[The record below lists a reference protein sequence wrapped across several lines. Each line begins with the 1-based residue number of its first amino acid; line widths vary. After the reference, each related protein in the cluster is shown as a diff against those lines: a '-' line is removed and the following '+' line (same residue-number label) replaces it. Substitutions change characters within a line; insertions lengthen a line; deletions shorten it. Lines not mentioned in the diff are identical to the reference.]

1 MPAATSLLSTRA
13 IPPRERLIAALDV
26 PSADA
31 ARRLVRNFG
40 DAVHFY
46 KLGFELLMSGDY
58 FELVD
63 ELAAA
68 GKKLFLDLKLYDI
81 PETVGRAVRS
91 LRERP
96 VHFVTVHYDRRVLEA
111 ACRERGEIG
120 ILAVTVMTSIDAA
133 DLRDQGFPPGT
144 DPADLVVARSK
155 SAFDLGCAGV
165 IASALEAPQ
174 IRAAAGPKL
183 AIVTPGIRP
192 GPMRGVGS
200 VPIDSEGSA
209 AIDSQ
214 GSAGSD
220 DDQRRVMT
228 PRDAFG
234 NGADYI
240 VVGRPLRDA
249 RDPHA
254 AAQAIQATIA
264 ELFG

>member
-1 MPAATSLLSTRA
+1 MPAGPSLLSTRP
-13 IPPRERLIAALDV
+13 IPARERLIAALDV
-26 PSADA
+26 PTADD
-31 ARRLVRNFG
+31 ARRLVRSLG

-68 GKKLFLDLKLYDI
+68 GKKLFLDLKMYDI
-81 PETVGRAVRS
+81 PETVERAMRS

-96 VHFVTVHYDRRVLEA
+96 ATFVTVHYDRRVLEA

-133 DLRDQGFPPGT
+133 DLRDHGFPPGT

-155 SAFDLGCAGV
+155 SALDIGCAGV
-165 IASALEAPQ
+165 IASALEAPR
-174 IRAAAGPKL
+174 IRAAIGPKL

-192 GPMRGVGS
+192 T
-200 VPIDSEGSA
+200 EA
-209 AIDSQ
+209 H
-214 GSAGSD
+214 
-220 DDQRRVMT
+220 DDQRRVTT
-228 PRDAFG
+228 PRAAFE

-249 RDPHA
+249 AEPRA

-264 ELFG
+264 ELFA